1 MLRRLA
7 FAPLALLL
15 AACHGPQAFE
25 VKGRVAGFGDDGR
38 TVFVEH
44 EAIPGFME
52 AMTMPF
58 KLASDDS
65 LPATLQ
71 TGDAVGFTLHVADSS
86 WITGLRRLSDTAV
99 ARSPAGDTNV
109 PNGRR
114 PRGVEPLAV
123 GDAVPADLALVD
135 HTGAPWRPAD
145 EAGRAVVVSF
155 LYTRCPLPDYCPAM
169 ASRMA
174 RLERTATARFG
185 DRVRFASITLD
196 PAFDTPP
203 VLAAW
208 RARFT
213 TAPAER
219 WRYLTGDTA
228 AVQRA
233 IGLFGVYNERT
244 GAATF
249 DHGLTTAIVG
259 PDGHLRRTWRDL
271 TYADA
276 EVLGELALLLPD
288 STATRR

>member
-1 MLRRLA
+1 MRRSA
-7 FAPLALLL
+7 FVALALLL
-15 AACHGPQAFE
+15 AACHGPRTFV

-44 EAIPGFME
+44 EAIPGFMD

-58 KLASDDS
+58 KLVPGDS

-86 WITGLRRLSDTAV
+86 WITGLTRLSDAAV
-99 ARSPAGDTNV
+99 ARSPSGELSGPT
-109 PNGRR
+109 GRR
-114 PRGVEPLAV
+114 GSGTVDPLAV
-123 GDAVPADLALVD
+123 GDAVPADLAFTD
-135 HTGAPWRPAD
+135 HTGAPWRLGDA
-145 EAGRAVVVSF
+145 AGQALVVSF

-185 DRVRFASITLD
+185 DRVRFVSVTLD
-196 PAFDTPP
+196 PAFDTPE

-213 TAPAER
+213 DAPAAR
-219 WRYLTGDTA
+219 WRFLTGDTA

-233 IGLFGVYNERT
+233 TDLFGVYRDET
-244 GAATF
+244 APAAI

-259 PDGHLRRTWRDL
+259 PDGHLRRVWRDL
-271 TYADA
+271 RYADA

-288 STATRR
+288 AAARP

>member
-1 MLRRLA
+1 MRR
-7 FAPLALLL
+7 FAALVSFALLL
-15 AACHGPQAFE
+15 SACHGPRTFD
-25 VKGRVAGFGDDGR
+25 VKGRVAGFSDDGR

-58 KLASDDS
+58 KLAEGDS

-86 WITGLRRLSDTAV
+86 WITGLTRLSDADV
-99 ARSPAGDTNV
+99 ARSPAGETNT
-109 PNGRR
+109 PTGRTGR
-114 PRGVEPLAV
+114 SAVDPLAI
-123 GDAVPADLALVD
+123 GDAAPADLALVD
-135 HTGAPWRPAD
+135 HTGAPWRVGD
-145 EAGRAVVVSF
+145 EAGRALVVSF

-174 RLERTATARFG
+174 RMERTATARFG
-185 DRVRFASITLD
+185 DRVRFASVTLD

-208 RARFT
+208 RSRFT

-219 WRYLTGDTA
+219 WRFLTGDSV
-228 AVQRA
+228 AVARA
-233 IGLFGVYNERT
+233 IDLFGVYSEET
-244 GAATF
+244 APGAV

-259 PDGHLRRTWRDL
+259 PDGRLRRAWRDL
-271 TYADA
+271 RYADA

-288 STATRR
+288 STAKR